1 MIGMEG
7 EERMEFSI
15 MLSSQWLIIKNPLIF
30 IKTSEEIVI
39 EWVIGLETEVLIA
52 TLELDTFPLNN

>member
-15 MLSSQWLIIKNPLIF
+15 MPSSQWVIIKNPLIF

-39 EWVIGLETEVLIA
+39 GMGDRAGDGSAYRDIGT
-52 TLELDTFPLNN
+52 